1 MEGEG
6 PLSFVYCRIVVQ
18 LYESTTKSEIRQGC
32 VKATECWIYRIIG
45 FSRLNKQNRVTKID
59 KMRFF
64 VILKITFFVGLS
76 KKTFQILPGGR
87 AVGKL
92 LGQTYSFFG
101 WVLLLLPGKTNG
113 RVSSLFSEDRCRLF
127 KKL

>member
-18 LYESTTKSEIRQGC
+18 LYESTTKSEIQQGC
-32 VKATECWIYRIIG
+32 VKAAERWIYRIIR

-64 VILKITFFVGLS
+64 VILEITFFVGLS
-76 KKTFQILPGGR
+76 KKTFQILPSGR

-92 LGQTYSFFG
+92 LGQTYSFF
-101 WVLLLLPGKTNG
+101 
-113 RVSSLFSEDRCRLF
+113 
-127 KKL
+127 

>member
-6 PLSFVYCRIVVQ
+6 PLLFVYCHIVVQ

-32 VKATECWIYRIIG
+32 VKAAERWISRNIG
-45 FSRLNKQNRVTKID
+45 FSRVIKQNRVTKID

-64 VILKITFFVGLS
+64 EILEFTFFVGLS
-76 KKTFQILPGGR
+76 KKTFQILPSGR

-92 LGQTYSFFG
+92 LGWTYSFF
-101 WVLLLLPGKTNG
+101 
-113 RVSSLFSEDRCRLF
+113 
-127 KKL
+127 